1 MKCAIIRAIT
11 YNENCENEYT
21 KLQVTNII
29 EVTNQTSMN
38 DSRINFEGLYAVA
51 VDGNVKVGMIYD
63 PDKNTISD
71 ETGSVVYPPVSAAQE
86 IATLTDVI
94 KELTYNVDEDK
105 LTLDELKEYLIKKNK
120 KNLSEY
126 LYDHPMTY
134 NDKQYTITEEKQN
147 QLTGVLN
154 AYNYAK
160 AIGVDIPLTWNET
173 GGLCESYTCEQ
184 LVAIYLQM
192 LNVVK
197 PIVTYQQEHEIEI
210 RNAKTKEE
218 ALAVD
223 ITFDNYNAINKE
235 TGITDT
241 DNTNTEDKE

>member
-1 MKCAIIRAIT
+1 MKCAIIKSIT
-11 YNENCENEYT
+11 YQQGTANEYSR
-21 KLQVTNII
+21 LQVTNVI
-29 EVTNQTSMN
+29 EVSNEVSLK
-38 DSRINFEGLYAVA
+38 DSKVNFDALYAIA
-51 VDGNVKVGMIYD
+51 VDSNVKVGMIYD
-63 PDKNTISD
+63 PENDNISD
-71 ETGSVVYPPVSAAQE
+71 ENGNVVYPPKSASQE

-105 LTLDELKEYLIKKNK
+105 LTLEELKEYLIKKNK

-173 GGLCESYTCEQ
+173 GGLCETYTFEQ

-197 PIVTYQQEHEIEI
+197 PIVTYQQEHEIKI

-223 ITFDNYNAINKE
+223 ITFDNY
-235 TGITDT
+235 TTT
-241 DNTNTEDKE
+241 TVQL